1 MNCSDFKSIIEK
13 IRVHLE
19 EKNSC
24 KILDIDIAK
33 ELNISKEHLCRIKKE
48 NKIPLESIINFCAKE
63 NLVINYIL
71 FDQALDSL
79 HKNTDNIIKIKYFK
93 NINCSAGGGAFNYDD
108 NFEYIS
114 IDKALIDSLYKSNLA
129 KEDSLFAIKIIGD
142 SMEDKLFNE
151 DIVLVDKEN
160 TDITKDGIFVI
171 STNIGLFVK
180 RVNVVSE
187 NCVELISNNK
197 NYKKEVIHIDELEN
211 FRILGKVLGRI
222 EFMEN

>member
-1 MNCSDFKSIIEK
+1 MICSDIKSIIEK

-19 EKNSC
+19 EKNGC

-63 NLVINYIL
+63 HLVINYIL
-71 FDQALDSL
+71 FDQSLDSL
-79 HKNTDNIIKIKYFK
+79 YKNTDNILKIKYFK
-93 NINCSAGGGAFNYDD
+93 NINCSAGGGAINYDD

-114 IDKALIDSLYKSNLA
+114 IDRAFIDSLYKSNLA

-142 SMEDKLFNE
+142 SMEPKLFNE
-151 DIVLVDKEN
+151 DVLLVDKEKI
-160 TDITKDGIFVI
+160 DIAKEGIFVI

-180 RVNVVSE
+180 RVKVISE
-187 NCVELISNNK
+187 NNIELISDNK
-197 NYKKEVIHIDELEN
+197 NYKNEILYIDDMDSFNVLG
-211 FRILGKVLGRI
+211 RVLGKVEL
-222 EFMEN
+222 F